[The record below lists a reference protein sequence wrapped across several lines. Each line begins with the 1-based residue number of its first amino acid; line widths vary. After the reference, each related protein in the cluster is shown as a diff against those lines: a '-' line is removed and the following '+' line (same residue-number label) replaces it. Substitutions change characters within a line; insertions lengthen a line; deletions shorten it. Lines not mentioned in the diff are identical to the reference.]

1 MNYFRKLRDRKRN
14 ACHGVYCPAANRA
27 KIQYKTK
34 EKANHAV
41 DYDNG
46 GLVRSYYCNAC
57 NCWHTTSKVSNPPL
71 SLKKY
76 GLKLFGFDEKEQ
88 KEQVCTQLNI
98 SKIKL
103 SYF

>member
-1 MNYFRKLRDRKRN
+1 MNYFRKLRDRKRK
-14 ACHGVYCPAANRA
+14 ACHGVFCPAANRT
-27 KIQYKTK
+27 KLQYETK
-34 EKANHAV
+34 EKADHAV

-46 GLVRSYYCNAC
+46 GLVRSYYCDTC
-57 NCWHTTSKVSNPPL
+57 NCWHTTSKASNPPL

-76 GLKLFGFDEKEQ
+76 GLKLFGLDEKQQ
-88 KEQVCTQLNI
+88 KEKVCTQLNI